1 MIKGI
6 EKSEIYYVTTDDED
20 YNEYIRYSS
29 SSWMVRIGES
39 EEPIYDCDELEKEF
53 QKMQMDERLESINV
67 ESNQPWV
74 ALLNPQ
80 KQ

>member
-39 EEPIYDCDELEKEF
+39 EEPIYDCDELEKAF
-53 QKMQMDERLESINV
+53 QKLQMDERLESINV
-67 ESNQPWV
+67 ESN
-74 ALLNPQ
+74 
-80 KQ
+80 

>member
-6 EKSEIYYVTTDDED
+6 EKSEINYVTTADED

-39 EEPIYDCDELEKEF
+39 EDPIYACDELEKEF

-67 ESNQPWV
+67 ESN
-74 ALLNPQ
+74 
-80 KQ
+80 

>member
-39 EEPIYDCDELEKEF
+39 EEPIYDCDELEKAF

-67 ESNQPWV
+67 ESN
-74 ALLNPQ
+74 
-80 KQ
+80 

>member
-39 EEPIYDCDELEKEF
+39 EEPIYDCDELEKKF

-67 ESNQPWV
+67 ESN
-74 ALLNPQ
+74 
-80 KQ
+80 

>member
-29 SSWMVRIGES
+29 SS
-39 EEPIYDCDELEKEF
+39 
-53 QKMQMDERLESINV
+53 
-67 ESNQPWV
+67 
-74 ALLNPQ
+74 
-80 KQ
+80 

>member
-39 EEPIYDCDELEKEF
+39 EEPIYDCDELERVPKC
-53 QKMQMDERLESINV
+53 KWMKDWRV
-67 ESNQPWV
+67 
-74 ALLNPQ
+74 
-80 KQ
+80 